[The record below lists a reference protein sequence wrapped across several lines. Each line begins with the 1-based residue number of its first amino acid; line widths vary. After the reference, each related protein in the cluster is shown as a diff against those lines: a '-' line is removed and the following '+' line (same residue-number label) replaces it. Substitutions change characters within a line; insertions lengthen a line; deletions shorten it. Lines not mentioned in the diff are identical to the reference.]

1 MQRNFE
7 LAQEN
12 QELLKAKD
20 SQTGAT
26 NIRDAKI
33 LEKIFLMFINSF
45 GSGGITNHE
54 GIMSIFPQS
63 MR

>member
-20 SQTGAT
+20 SQ
-26 NIRDAKI
+26 KI

-54 GIMSIFPQS
+54 GIMSIFPQF